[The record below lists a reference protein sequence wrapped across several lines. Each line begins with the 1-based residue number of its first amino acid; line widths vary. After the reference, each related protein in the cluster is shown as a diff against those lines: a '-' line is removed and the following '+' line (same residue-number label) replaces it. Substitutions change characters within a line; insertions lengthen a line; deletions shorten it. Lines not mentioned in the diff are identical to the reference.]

1 MMKIML
7 TQPEIK
13 REESLINL
21 YEKQDRLKE
30 LIEAER
36 NSICLTNNPSDAKYI
51 IFIGGTNGEHNE
63 FVQRNKIYK
72 KYKKKCFIISDSGY
86 GLKTIK
92 GIYTSLSKNEFN
104 KSIHKAGWYFPMNDL
119 LQYAQ
124 DRNIERNGNITCS
137 FRGDLKTHPIRN
149 RIHNIIRE
157 KPTNTVIDQGISYR
171 STNTNGEQVDA
182 WIKYDVYK
190 IGLLK
195 HSYIQ
200 EILNSEFILC
210 PRGYNTSSMRVY
222 EVMSLGRVPI
232 IISDNW
238 IRPNGPNWDQF
249 SVSVKENEIHKLKE
263 VIERFKSRSKEMG
276 ESARTEWEKWFSND
290 VYVDKILSKIKKLE
304 KQTKTF
310 LPRQLSPLLNICYLK
325 YFIKSYTLK

>member
-1 MMKIML
+1 
-7 TQPEIK
+7 
-13 REESLINL
+13 
-21 YEKQDRLKE
+21 
-30 LIEAER
+30 
-36 NSICLTNNPSDAKYI
+36 
-51 IFIGGTNGEHNE
+51 
-63 FVQRNKIYK
+63 
-72 KYKKKCFIISDSGY
+72 
-86 GLKTIK
+86 
-92 GIYTSLSKNEFN
+92 
-104 KSIHKAGWYFPMNDL
+104 MNDL